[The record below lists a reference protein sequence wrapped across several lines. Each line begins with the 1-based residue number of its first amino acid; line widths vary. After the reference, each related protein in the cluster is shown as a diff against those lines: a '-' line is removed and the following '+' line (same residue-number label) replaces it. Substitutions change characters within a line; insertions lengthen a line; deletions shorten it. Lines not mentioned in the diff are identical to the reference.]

1 MHSSRGIAV
10 TTEVP
15 LLDIQSVSMSFPAH
29 RGLATWIGRTKSRE
43 LQAVREV
50 SLQLKSGETIGL
62 VGESG
67 CGKSTLGRCI
77 AGLYKPTSGQILY
90 QGEPLHA
97 AENRDRAPRRVQMIF
112 QDPYASLNPRMTIQQ
127 TLSEVL
133 RVHGLAKGRRA
144 VAERVDRLLTT
155 VGLSPALKEQL
166 PHAFSGG
173 QRQRISIARALA
185 VEPEIIIADEPV
197 SALDVSIQAQIINL
211 FVRLR
216 EEFRLAY
223 LFIAHDLNVV
233 RHVSHRIAV
242 MYLGQIVELAP
253 AQELFRNPGH
263 PYTRAL
269 LSAIPKPDPDQR
281 SRAISL
287 EGELPDPHAPPP
299 GCSFHTR
306 CPIAVSR
313 CSIEP
318 PQLLEHTPAH
328 WVRCHRAFE
337 IGLGSEGVRQPDPHN
352 LKPPSTIQT

>member
-1 MHSSRGIAV
+1 M

-15 LLDIQSVSMSFPAH
+15 LLDIQAVSMSFPAS
-29 RGLATWIGRTKSRE
+29 RSLAAWIGGAKPRE

-50 SLQLKSGETIGL
+50 SLQLKSGETVGL

-77 AGLYKPTSGQILY
+77 AGLYKPTSGQIFY
-90 QGEPLHA
+90 RGEPLHA
-97 AENRDRAPRRVQMIF
+97 PENRDKAPRRVQMIF
-112 QDPYASLNPRMTIQQ
+112 QDPYASLNPRMTIEQ

-133 RVHGLAKGRRA
+133 RVHKLAKGRLS
-144 VAERVDRLLTT
+144 VDERIDRLLTT
-155 VGLSPALKEQL
+155 VGLSPALKKQL
-166 PHAFSGG
+166 PHSFSGG
-173 QRQRISIARALA
+173 QRQRISIGRALA

-233 RHVSHRIAV
+233 RHVSHRVAV

-253 AQELFRNPGH
+253 SRELFRNPGH
-263 PYTRAL
+263 PYTHAL

-287 EGELPDPHAPPP
+287 EGELPDPHSPPP

-306 CPIAVSR
+306 CPIAITR
-313 CSIEP
+313 CTIEP
-318 PQLLEHTPAH
+318 PQLLEHAPSR

-337 IGLGSEGVRQPDPHN
+337 IRAHN

>member
-1 MHSSRGIAV
+1 M
-10 TTEVP
+10 TEAP
-15 LLDIQSVSMSFPAH
+15 LLDIRSVSMSFPAR
-29 RGLATWIGRTKSRE
+29 RGLAAVLGGTKPRE
-43 LQAVREV
+43 LKAVREV
-50 SLQLKSGETIGL
+50 SLQLQSGETVGL

-77 AGLYKPTSGQILY
+77 AGLYKPTSGEILY
-90 QGEPLHA
+90 RGEPLHA
-97 AENRDRAPRRVQMIF
+97 SENRAEAPRRVQMIF
-112 QDPYASLNPRMTIQQ
+112 QDPYASLNPRMTIAQ

-133 RVHGLAKGRRA
+133 SVHSLAKGRHNIT
-144 VAERVDRLLTT
+144 ERVDRLLTI
-155 VGLSPALKEQL
+155 VGLSPKLQAQL
-166 PHAFSGG
+166 PHSFSGG

-211 FVRLR
+211 FIRLR
-216 EEFRLAY
+216 EELHLAY

-233 RHVSHRIAV
+233 RHVSHRVAV

-253 AQELFRNPGH
+253 SQELFRNPGH
-263 PYTRAL
+263 PYTNAL

-287 EGELPDPHAPPP
+287 EGELPDPHSPPP

-306 CPIAVSR
+306 CPIAIAR
-313 CSIEP
+313 CTIEAP
-318 PQLLEHTPAH
+318 KLLEHAPSR

-337 IGLGSEGVRQPDPHN
+337 IRAHN
-352 LKPPSTIQT
+352 LKPPSTIHT